1 MGANCRNW
9 TIPSLQVAGS
19 DLGMQVLDWGGPL
32 IVFGRNPE
40 SEFLV
45 KSGVAQALADDR
57 EIGGTFHGAP
67 IVGLASLSRN
77 DVLVNCST
85 SVAPI
90 DVQAFLVS
98 RTDARIIHYSELCH
112 HDPERFA
119 LPHFVQEFRGE
130 LAVHESFYTAFGNEL
145 ADEESRETLTNFI
158 RYRAGFDLSA
168 MKDYKVRLQ
177 DQYFESFVDLNGA
190 SFVDGGGF
198 DGDTSEEVVK
208 RFPGYSKIHFF
219 EPSSVNMAKAKVR
232 LSGYAGIEYYE
243 YALSDAAGSLSFDPE
258 GGSASQVV
266 VGESGLV
273 QVSASRLDDV
283 VHGAVDFIKLD
294 LEGWELKALTGAE
307 RIVRSSLPNLAIAI
321 YHAAADLREVVAWA
335 RRAYGCVSLNF
346 YLRHYTQGWSETI
359 LYVFPERSAKA
370 DA

>member
-1 MGANCRNW
+1 MGANHGNW
-9 TIPSLQVAGS
+9 TLPSLIVAGS
-19 DLGMQVLDWGGPL
+19 DLAMQAVESGHPL
-32 IVFGRNPE
+32 IAFGRNPE

-45 KSGVAQALADDR
+45 KSGLAKALADDR

-67 IVGLASLSRN
+67 IVGLASLSN
-77 DVLVNCST
+77 SDVLVNCST

-112 HDPERFA
+112 HDPERFV
-119 LPHFVQEFRGE
+119 LPQFVQEFRAE
-130 LAVHESFYTAFGNEL
+130 LANHESFYTAFGNQL
-145 ADEESRETLTNFI
+145 ADQESRQTLTNFI

-190 SFVDGGGF
+190 SFIDGGGF

-219 EPSSVNMAKAKVR
+219 GPSSVNMEKAKLR
-232 LSGYAGIEYYE
+232 LGGYTGIEYHE
-243 YALSDAAGSLSFDPE
+243 HALSDVAGTLSFDPE

-266 VGESGLV
+266 VGEGGLV
-273 QVSASRLDDV
+273 QVSAVRLDDV

-307 RIVRSSLPNLAIAI
+307 RIVRSSQPNLAIAI
-321 YHAAADLREVVAWA
+321 YHAAADLREIVAWA
-335 RRAYGCVSLNF
+335 RKAYDCMSLNF

-359 LYVFPERSAKA
+359 LYVFPERTAKA